1 MSDVTANQPHGT
13 PTWIDLGVPD
23 LEQAMDFYGA
33 LFGWEFDVGPAE
45 RGHYTMCLLRGRR
58 VAAMAPNPDTATSCW
73 WNVHFAVDDCD
84 EAAKRIAEE
93 GGAVLAEPVDV
104 MDQGRMAIVRD
115 PVGAHF
121 GLWQGREHIGS
132 EVVGEPGAV
141 LRHDLNTPMPGPARE
156 FYPAVFDLVLDRDE
170 DQPEL
175 DLTPLRRPDGHE
187 VAGVLATPGAPRSV
201 WTTTFEVAD
210 ADEAVRLVT
219 EAGGD
224 SDGAHTTVRGRTAV
238 VTDPFGA
245 RFALTA
251 RAR

>member
-1 MSDVTANQPHGT
+1 MAQDDTAQQDGASTGGLRRDLSGRQVGMIALGGSIGT
-13 PTWIDLGVPD
+13 G
-23 LEQAMDFYGA
+23 
-33 LFGWEFDVGPAE
+33 LFLSSGLAINIAGPAVVIA
-45 RGHYTMCLLRGRR
+45 YAI
-58 VAAMAPNPDTATSCW
+58 AA
-73 WNVHFAVDDCD
+73 FA
-84 EAAKRIAEE
+84 ALALAY
-93 GGAVLAEPVDV
+93 ALAEMVVVHPEAGGFGPIAQRYLGGLAGFVQRW
-104 MDQGRMAIVRD
+104 MYWAAQGVN
-115 PVGAHF
+115 
-121 GLWQGREHIGS
+121 IGS